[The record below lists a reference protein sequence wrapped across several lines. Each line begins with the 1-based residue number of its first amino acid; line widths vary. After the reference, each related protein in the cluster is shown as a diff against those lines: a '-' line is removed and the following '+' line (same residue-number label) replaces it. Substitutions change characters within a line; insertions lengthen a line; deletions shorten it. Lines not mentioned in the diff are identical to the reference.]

1 MSKKYVNI
9 KSGKYRNAKISG
21 VFPLVKDVSFGK
33 KGAFITVD
41 ASNQFAGLGNIRV
54 LLNDVN
60 NVEEVDPVVAEAQI
74 GGDTVIKEETRDEA
88 LDRIRRR
95 FDILQEMTRAVIKG
109 VVRGLILSGP
119 PGVGKSYGVETEMEK
134 YDMFNKLKGKGPKT
148 EIVKG
153 AMTPIGLYQTLYMNS
168 QPGDV
173 LVFDDC
179 DSVLFDEVCLNM
191 LKAVLDSGKK
201 RTISWKSES
210 QALRR
215 EGIPDRFEFNGSAI
229 FISNVSFESVKSKKI
244 RDHLEALM
252 SRCHYIDLE
261 MDKVTDKFLRI
272 EQIVSDGM
280 LDEYKFGK
288 DGNKEIIDFMLEKSA
303 RLREISLRMVLKVA
317 DLRKMSPKTWREL
330 AESTCMKRA

>member
-1 MSKKYVNI
+1 MEKKYVSI

-60 NVEEVDPVVAEAQI
+60 NVEHVDAVIAEAQL
-74 GGDTVIKEETRDEA
+74 GNKEEVAETKKEA
-88 LDRIRRR
+88 MDRIRRR

-109 VVRGLILSGP
+109 TVRGLILSGP
-119 PGVGKSYGVETEMEK
+119 PGVGKSFGVETEMEK

-153 AMTPIGLYQTLYMNS
+153 AMTPIGLYQTLYNNS
-168 QPGDV
+168 NKGDV
-173 LVFDDC
+173 IVFDDC

-210 QALRR
+210 VALRR
-215 EGIPDRFEFNGSAI
+215 EGIPDRFEFSGSAI

-272 EQIVSDGM
+272 EQIVGDGM
-280 LDEYKFGK
+280 LDEYEFGAK
-288 DGNKEIIDFMLEKSA
+288 GNAEVVDYMLEKSA

-317 DLRKMSPKTWREL
+317 DLRKMSPKTWKEL
-330 AESTCMKRA
+330 AESTCMKRV